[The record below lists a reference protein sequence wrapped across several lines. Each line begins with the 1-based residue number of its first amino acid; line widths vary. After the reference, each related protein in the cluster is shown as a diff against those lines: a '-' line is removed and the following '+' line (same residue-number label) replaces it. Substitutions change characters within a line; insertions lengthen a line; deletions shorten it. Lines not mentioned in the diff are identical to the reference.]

1 MRRRNQEQ
9 HLFVSKDQ
17 LEGSRSSPPTQTS
30 ALAGPPQPPPGLLVL
45 LAVLLRTQAKPSGGG
60 AATPEPTET
69 GRLTCR
75 SELLLSSHCSFCSS
89 RREGQQKS
97 LGPSVGGTEEERS
110 QHTAPEGGRGG
121 LYLPACCPPGRRRTS
136 PSAPAP
142 ASPCRRTSRS
152 SGQVWMIKPNLILAH
167 PPPCTCSCSS
177 RSSSSSSE
185 LLSLSWGSCCHGRP
199 VTEILSSS

>member
-9 HLFVSKDQ
+9 HLFVSKEQ

-121 LYLPACCPPGRRRTS
+121 STCQPAVLLGEEEHLPLHRRQRLPAD
-136 PSAPAP
+136 APAEVQD
-142 ASPCRRTSRS
+142 RS
-152 SGQVWMIKPNLILAH
+152 G
-167 PPPCTCSCSS
+167 
-177 RSSSSSSE
+177 
-185 LLSLSWGSCCHGRP
+185 
-199 VTEILSSS
+199 